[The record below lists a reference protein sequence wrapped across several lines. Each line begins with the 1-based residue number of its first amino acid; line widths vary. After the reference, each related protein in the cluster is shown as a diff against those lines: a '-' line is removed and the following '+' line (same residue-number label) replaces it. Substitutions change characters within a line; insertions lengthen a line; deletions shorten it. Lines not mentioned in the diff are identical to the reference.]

1 MKTFSK
7 NQSITTETETND
19 FCLQKATPQIIGI
32 TNCPHCSAIEPHG
45 VTKEAKNQVTCFM
58 KQEISIVYDGDV
70 AILIKKY

>member
-1 MKTFSK
+1 M
-7 NQSITTETETND
+7 
-19 FCLQKATPQIIGI
+19 
-32 TNCPHCSAIEPHG
+32 PHCSAIEPHG